1 MCVPN
6 TLIYFFTTKIK
17 SKFVSIGAQN
27 CHHQKNYGSFT
38 GSVNAMMLKKTGAR
52 YIILGHSEN
61 RSEGETNQLIKKKI
75 IIFISICLVHFFSN
89 NSQAVEPDEILK
101 NQEQELRARDI
112 SKNIRCMV
120 CQNQSIDESNAPL
133 AKDLRILIREK
144 IKEGKNNDEIYEFLT
159 DRYGDFILLNPPF
172 KLNTLVLWFFP
183 FIFFGIGIFIIFFH
197 NKKSKQN

>member
-1 MCVPN
+1 M
-6 TLIYFFTTKIK
+6 
-17 SKFVSIGAQN
+17 
-27 CHHQKNYGSFT
+27 
-38 GSVNAMMLKKTGAR
+38 
-52 YIILGHSEN
+52 
-61 RSEGETNQLIKKKI
+61 IKKKFI
-75 IIFISICLVHFFSN
+75 IVISICLVHFFSN
-89 NSQAVEPDEILK
+89 NAQSVEPDEILN

-144 IKEGKNNDEIYEFLT
+144 IKDGKNNDEIYEFLT

-172 KLNTLVLWFFP
+172 KLKTLVLWFFP

-197 NKKSKQN
+197 NQKYKQD